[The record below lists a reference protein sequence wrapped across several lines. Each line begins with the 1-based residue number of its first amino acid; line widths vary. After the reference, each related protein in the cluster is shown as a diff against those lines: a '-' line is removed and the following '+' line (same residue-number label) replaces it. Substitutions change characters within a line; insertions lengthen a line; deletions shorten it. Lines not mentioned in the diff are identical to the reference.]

1 MESRIYSDCSE
12 TMAAFHRHDGQFRCI
27 VGAVGSGKTTAA
39 LWEICFFLPRHMAL
53 TYNIQ
58 HTKFAVVRK
67 TYERLMDTD
76 WYEINHWF
84 PNNVWHAQ
92 RRIMEI
98 HFPKSKGCP
107 YPLFVE
113 LYFRSLDQDDSMDK
127 LRSLNLT
134 GAWVDEAWEVKQG
147 PKELLITRLGRWP
160 RTFTDHNGVDHMGSP
175 VRYMVET
182 SNPMPVN
189 HIMYYKY
196 KWLGTKIDPKTGELE
211 IRRPPGPV
219 PKQKPAKGFVG
230 WWQVPGENEKN
241 LRPGYYE
248 DLKAS
253 FPESPEMVAML
264 VSGKPGYKPEGK
276 GVYRN
281 YDIENRSHEA
291 NAPIIWKQDT
301 NQYTGEMS
309 GVPLYAGWD
318 NNGHNNLAC
327 IVGQVVGPFKLQ
339 ILREYTDERMN
350 IIDYTNWVL
359 QDLEQNFPGFTC
371 THYCDPAA
379 FSKYSAKEGGLT
391 SNAQLAQQMCGI
403 KLIPSVQALDVR
415 INCVDQMLKMRD
427 GLLIDPSCTGL
438 INGFHGGYV
447 YEENPRMGISAFKE
461 DPKKNPFSH
470 IHDALQYLVVPVF
483 FPAMIAAVKTT
494 VEDRLMRDLQGGY
507 RAPWETARDV
517 TPGAVR
523 AFGGYGESQPVVE
536 FDSRFPDGR

>member
-1 MESRIYSDCSE
+1 MESRIYRDASE
-12 TMAAFHRHDGQFRCI
+12 TMLAFHKHDGQFRCI

-39 LWEICFFLPRHMAL
+39 LWEICFFLPRHMAQ
-53 TYNIQ
+53 TYNIT
-58 HTKFAVVRK
+58 HTKWAVVRK

-84 PNNVWHAQ
+84 PGNVWHAQ

-98 HFPKSKGCP
+98 HFPRTKDCP
-107 YPLFVE
+107 PLFVE

-127 LRSLNLT
+127 LRSLNIT

-182 SNPMPVN
+182 SNPMPIN

-196 KWLGTKIDPKTGELE
+196 KWVGTKVDPKTGELE
-211 IRRPPGPV
+211 LRRPPGPV

-230 WWQVPGENEKN
+230 WWQVPGENEGN

-253 FPESPEMVAML
+253 FPESPEMVNML

-281 YDIENRSHEA
+281 YDIETGSHMA
-291 NAPIIWKQDT
+291 NAPIFWKQESDR
-301 NQYTGEMS
+301 YTGEMK

-327 IVGQVVGPFKLQ
+327 IVGQVVGQFKLQ
-339 ILREYTDERMN
+339 VLREYTDERMN

-359 QDLEQNFPGFTC
+359 QDLEQNFPGHTL
-371 THYCDPAA
+371 TSWCDPAA
-379 FSKYSAKEGGLT
+379 FAKYSAREGGLT
-391 SNAQLAQQMCGI
+391 SNAELAMQMCGI
-403 KLIPSVQALDVR
+403 KLLPAVQSLDVR

-427 GLLIDPSCTGL
+427 GILIDPSCVGL
-438 INGFHGGYV
+438 INGFQGGYV
-447 YEENPRMGISAFKE
+447 YEENPRMGLSAFK
-461 DPKKNPFSH
+461 DQPKKNPFSH
-470 IHDALQYLVVPVF
+470 IHDALQYLVVPLF
-483 FPAMIAAVKTT
+483 FPEMVRSVKETL
-494 VEDRLMRDLQGGY
+494 ESRLITNNAIRM
-507 RAPWETARDV
+507 PWERNYDV
-517 TPGAVR
+517 APGALR
-523 AFGGYGESQPVVE
+523 AYSGPSGAVVE
-536 FDSRFPDGR
+536 MDSRFAR